1 MDTLTLEYI
10 GLVVLGGLG
19 YWAYYWI
26 GSKEPFIFRKAVK
39 SWMTT
44 IGLCVGAYFGAALAG
59 PLTWLSAFGAVELGW
74 RTSQAVDWANAK
86 TAGQ

>member
-19 YWAYYWI
+19 YGIYYWADS
-26 GSKEPFIFRKAVK
+26 GEPFIFRKAIKTVL
-39 SWMTT
+39 TT
-44 IGLCVGAYFGAALAG
+44 IGVCVGAYFGAALAG

-86 TAGQ
+86 TARK